1 MSLTTYIRL
10 SLVSCSLVQEV
21 LIKNISKRF
30 GSHLAVDR
38 ANIDIKAGEMFFL
51 LGPSGCGKT
60 TLLRMIAGFESPSS
74 GDLFF
79 DSDNVTC
86 VPPNKRGTG
95 MVFQG
100 YALWPHMTVFDNIAY
115 GLKIQKKTLSE
126 INDLVYKALDSVKL
140 KGLEGRKP
148 NALSGGQQQRVALA
162 RALVVRPRVLLL
174 DEPLSNLDAGLR
186 ASMRLE
192 IREICKKSSITTIYV
207 THDQKEA
214 LAIADRIAL
223 MKNGNLQQVGT
234 PQELYN
240 SPKNPFVASFL
251 GETNEIT
258 GMLNG
263 NEIESEYGTFCIDDK
278 TDDNNNKKVT
288 LSIRPEDIELLPYSD
303 PRSFNSDS
311 LILSGTIIHAI
322 FLGDCFHYEIKIRN
336 GILKVTSPKSTAFNK
351 NDEVKLHINKKS
363 IVRF

>member
-21 LIKNISKRF
+21 LIKNLSKRF

-38 ANIDIKAGEMFFL
+38 ANINIKAGEMFFL

-60 TLLRMIAGFESPSS
+60 TLLRMIAGFESPSG

-79 DSDNVTC
+79 GSDNVTSI
-86 VPPNKRGTG
+86 PPNKRGTG

-115 GLKIQKKTLSE
+115 GLKIQKKSLSE

-140 KGLEGRKP
+140 KGLERRKP

-223 MKNGNLQQVGT
+223 MKNGNLEQVGT

-258 GMLNG
+258 GTSNG
-263 NEIESEYGTFCIDDK
+263 NEIQSEYGTFCINDERDSK
-278 TDDNNNKKVT
+278 NKNVT

-303 PRSFNSDS
+303 SRSFNSDF
-311 LILSGTIIHAI
+311 LILSGTVVHAI
-322 FLGDCFHYEIKIRN
+322 FLGDFFHYEIMIGN
-336 GILKVTSPKSTAFNK
+336 GLLKVTAPKCSTFNK

-363 IVRF
+363 VVMF